1 MQYVSYTSLSQLLHL
16 FDNHSKLI
24 IQHIWG
30 GDLYG
35 HLTSMRILTLISDK
49 NIHMSSENFQESG
62 YSLSRLGFAH
72 HLVLLLPA
80 FHTL

>member
-1 MQYVSYTSLSQLLHL
+1 MA
-16 FDNHSKLI
+16 I
-24 IQHIWG
+24 
-30 GDLYG
+30 
-35 HLTSMRILTLISDK
+35 LTSMRILTLISDK